1 MTTEVKPADQQGP
14 AYWLGQHEGRL
25 QTLLAGADL
34 AAAVT
39 LRYFG
44 ESGIAVEA
52 KADASPVTIAD
63 RTAEWEF
70 RQFIEQVFPNDGV
83 LGEEHGE
90 RIGTSGYRWVIDPI
104 DGTKS
109 FVAGVPLYSTLLALE
124 YDGEPVAGGIWI
136 PALGEAVVASAG
148 LGCWHRRGRSAASE
162 PSDAQ
167 WRRAQWCRAAVT
179 EKSQLEQAIFVTTAV
194 DSYEEVG
201 AMGAFADLQRA
212 AWFTRTWGDGY
223 GYLLVATGRA
233 DVMVDP
239 IVNPWDIAAIKPVI
253 EEAGGRFTN
262 WEGVATAKSRNAI
275 GSNGRIHDRIL
286 AMLR

>member
-1 MTTEVKPADQQGP
+1 MTMEVKPADQQGP
-14 AYWLGQHEGRL
+14 AFWLNEHGGRL
-25 QTLLAGADL
+25 QALLEGADL

-52 KADASPVTIAD
+52 KSDASPVTVAD

-70 RQFIEQVFPNDGV
+70 RQFIERTFPDDGV

-90 RIGTSGYRWVIDPI
+90 RAGVSGYRWVIDPI

-124 YDGEPVAGGIWI
+124 YSGEPVAGGIWI

-148 LGCWHRRGRSAASE
+148 LGCWHRQGRSAVSGRSDISWRQARVSE
-162 PSDAQ
+162 K
-167 WRRAQWCRAAVT
+167 T
-179 EKSQLEQAIFVTTAV
+179 QLEQSIFVTTAV

-201 AMGAFADLQRA
+201 AMGSFADLQRA
-212 AWFTRTWGDGY
+212 VWFTRTWGDGY

-253 EEAGGRFTN
+253 EEAGGCFTN
-262 WEGVATAKSRNAI
+262 WEGVATTKSRNAI
-275 GSNGRIHDRIL
+275 GSNGRIHNRIL